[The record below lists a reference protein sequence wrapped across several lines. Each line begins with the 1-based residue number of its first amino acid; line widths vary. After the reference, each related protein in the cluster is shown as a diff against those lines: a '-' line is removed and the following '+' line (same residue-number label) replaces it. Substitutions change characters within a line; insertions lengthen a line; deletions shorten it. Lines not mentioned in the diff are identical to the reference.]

1 MWMMTFQA
9 FGYPRPS
16 QLSQGYHSLTMNAP
30 DPPASSP
37 TLEDTLQQLAP
48 GTPLRDA
55 LERIQRGRTGAL
67 IVIGDGPE
75 VSALADGGIE
85 FDVGFTPTRLREL
98 CKMDGA
104 VVLSDDATRLRR
116 ANVQMIPS
124 PSYPTSESGTR
135 HRSAE
140 RTALQTGRPVIAV
153 SQSMNIITLYVDGQ
167 RHVLEEPTAIM
178 TRANQ
183 AISIMERYRTRLD
196 AANQRLFASELG
208 NYATV
213 NSVVSVMRREFLLK
227 RVGLDLDRDV
237 LGLGTDGRQISLQL
251 NELRGDND
259 REIEMLVRDYA
270 VADGVPDDE
279 RIRQILTSLD
289 ALSDDALLNPGVV
302 ARQLGLPATEEALTQ
317 WIVPRGYRVLSRI
330 PRVQMFLMDKIIGH
344 FGDVQALTRAS
355 EEDIA
360 AIENVGPLWAR
371 HISEGLERVRR

>member
-1 MWMMTFQA
+1 
-9 FGYPRPS
+9 
-16 QLSQGYHSLTMNAP
+16 MNEP
-30 DPPASSP
+30 DPPASCP
-37 TLEDTLQQLAP
+37 TLEETLQQLAP

-75 VSALADGGIE
+75 VAPLTDGGIE
-85 FDVGFTPTRLREL
+85 FDVAFAPTLLREL
-98 CKMDGA
+98 SKMDGA
-104 VVLSDDATRLRR
+104 VVLSDDATRIRR
-116 ANVQMIPS
+116 ANVQMMPS
-124 PSYPTSESGTR
+124 PVYPTSESGTR

-153 SQSMNIITLYVDGQ
+153 SQSMNIITLYVDGR
-167 RHVLEEPTAIM
+167 RHVLEEPTTIM

-196 AANQRLFASELG
+196 VANQRLFASEVG

-213 NSVVSVMRREFLLK
+213 NAVVSVLRREFLLK

-259 REIEMLVRDYA
+259 REIEMLLRDYV
-270 VADGVPDDE
+270 VADGVPGDE
-279 RIRQILTSLD
+279 EIRQVLAALD
-289 ALSDDALLNPGVV
+289 ELSDEDLLSSSVV
-302 ARQLGLPATEEALTQ
+302 ARQLGLPATEEALAQ
-317 WIVPRGYRVLSRI
+317 WILPRGYRALSRI
-330 PRVQMFLMDKIIGH
+330 PRVQMFLMDKIVGH
-344 FGDVQALTRAS
+344 FGDVQTLLKAS

-360 AIENVGPLWAR
+360 GIENVGALWAR
-371 HISEGLERVRR
+371 HVSEGLERVRR